1 MPGSIIRVVLVV
13 PIVAIRAGL
22 RTLLSAGGEEFHSIE
37 VIDEVANLTELE
49 AVPPEADALLLSA
62 EAASSGDLS
71 RLLAPLPEPV
81 ALLLLADWHPEVP
94 NPDLFQAGDLSRFP
108 LRAWGILSVD
118 SSAEELVAAIRA
130 LNEGLLVG
138 TPPLM
143 ESLLVNGSVIQGSA
157 TDKLIEPL
165 TERESEVLQLLAQG
179 LPNKQIAG
187 SLGISE
193 HTVKFHV
200 SSLYGK
206 LGATNRTE
214 AVRIGVQAGLILL

>member
-1 MPGSIIRVVLVV
+1 MPGSIIRVVLIV

-22 RTLLSAGGEEFHSIE
+22 HTLLSSGGDEFPSIE
-37 VIDEVANLTELE
+37 VIDEAANLADLG
-49 AVPPEADALLLSA
+49 AIPPETDVLLLSA
-62 EAASSGDLS
+62 EAASSGELS
-71 RLLAPLPEPV
+71 RLLAPLAEPV
-81 ALLLLADWHPEVP
+81 ALLVLADWHPQVP
-94 NPDLFQAGDLSRFP
+94 TSDLFQAGNLNRFP

-118 SSAEELVAAIRA
+118 SSAEELVAAVRA

-143 ESLLVNGSVIQGSA
+143 EALLVDGSA
-157 TDKLIEPL
+157 IQAPAADKLIEPL

-214 AVRIGVQAGLILL
+214 AVRIGVQSGLILL